1 MDACCSI
8 YILPFA
14 TCVQAKVG
22 ADGVVAAMHDV
33 TIYNNMYVSTYCR
46 FTELDC
52 HGRRP
57 YVEVLISLQQN
68 ILVRTKE
75 TLLVLTDVVPCG
87 CWRAVLA
94 NILSIAIS
102 KGNN

>member
-1 MDACCSI
+1 MHA
-8 YILPFA
+8 A
-14 TCVQAKVG
+14 TFKK
-22 ADGVVAAMHDV
+22 
-33 TIYNNMYVSTYCR
+33 IYNSYSIILEKGIYLVIIRLMMHAYCR

-87 CWRAVLA
+87 GWRAVLT
-94 NILSIAIS
+94 NILSIAIQRE
-102 KGNN
+102 